1 LSIKKIIFYF
11 DIKIWIIQELSIQIQ
26 QMSSHEESSV
36 FDVISQDDDRNESS
50 IGVISENQN
59 YGIPSQYRLSETR
72 IT

>member
-1 LSIKKIIFYF
+1 
-11 DIKIWIIQELSIQIQ
+11 
-26 QMSSHEESSV
+26 MSSHEESSV